1 MQIPLKVLLVEDN
14 ESDGA
19 LIIRQLEKANY
30 DVIFERV
37 ESGKDMKL
45 ALEQKDWDIVISD
58 FSLPQFTAF
67 DSLQVLHDSGKDIP
81 FVVVSGTIGEST
93 AVDMMKSGAQ
103 DYLMKDNLARL
114 APAVGRELADA
125 RIRHARKHESLKLKE
140 SEAKFR
146 AVWENS
152 KDAISVSLNGIHVLV
167 NPAYLAL
174 FGYDNK
180 NDLLGKSLVDLVG
193 PSDKTRINEY
203 VRLRKTETDIPSE
216 YETIGIKMDGTP
228 FNLEVKVSNFNL
240 NNEMHSIVILRDITE
255 RKKSD
260 ERLREELVNLT
271 AAEKRAEESNL
282 TKSFL
287 MMNMSHEVRTPLNA
301 ILGFSSI
308 ISQESVEE
316 DVRQMAERIRVS
328 GERLLKTLDDIL
340 KLTQLQT
347 GSEELILMEIE
358 LESELQRIISNY
370 RPAADLKNIQLTFQ
384 SKQKVKVTVDPHL
397 LNKAIGELLD
407 NAIKFTEQGRVS
419 IELNRVPVDNVP
431 WIEIKVAD
439 TGIGISKEYHQ
450 VIFESFRQVSG
461 GYNRSYEGTGLGLTI
476 AWKII
481 DLMKGELF
489 LESEIGKGSVF
500 LIRLR
505 ESEQPFRG
513 DEQLLGTERTAS
525 HEITEI
531 YAMKN
536 SPPLVLLVEDNEDNI
551 KLTTEYCREKYV
563 FDAVQDG
570 NAAIQMARENTY
582 DAILMDINLGLGMTG
597 LDAAG
602 EIKKMNN
609 NLNTPIIAMTGFT
622 LQEDLDFFL
631 SNGCDLYLRKPFTRK
646 EVLKVLEN
654 AMNSRRSAL

>member
-1 MQIPLKVLLVEDN
+1 MVKVLLVEDN

-30 DVIFERV
+30 AVLFERV
-37 ESGKDMKL
+37 ESNQEMKL
-45 ALEQKDWDIVISD
+45 ALEQKDWDIIISD
-58 FSLPQFTAF
+58 FSLPQFNAY

-81 FVVVSGTIGEST
+81 FIVVSGTIGEST

-103 DYLMKDNLARL
+103 DYLMKDNLTRL

-125 RIRHARKHESLKLKE
+125 RVRHERKHESLKLKE

-152 KDAISVSLNGIHVLV
+152 KDAIGVSLNGIHVFV

-174 FGYDNK
+174 FGYDNQ
-180 NDLLGKSLVDLVG
+180 DVLLGKSLVDLVG
-193 PSDKTRINEY
+193 PSEKERIREY
-203 VRLRKTETDIPSE
+203 IERRNAEIEIPSE
-216 YETIGIKMDGTP
+216 YETIGIKKDGT
-228 FNLEVKVSNFNL
+228 FFDLDVKVSNFDL
-240 NNEMHSIVILRDITE
+240 NNEMHTIVILRDISE

-308 ISQESVEE
+308 ISQESEEE
-316 DVRQMAERIRVS
+316 DIRQMADRIRVS

-347 GSEELILMEIE
+347 GTEQLALEEVE
-358 LESELQRIISNY
+358 LESELQRMIANFK
-370 RPAADLKNIQLTFQ
+370 PLAELKNLQLKFQ
-384 SKQKVKVTVDPHL
+384 PKQKVKVKADPHL

-407 NAIKFTEQGRVS
+407 NAIKFTDQGRVS

-450 VIFESFRQVSG
+450 VIFESF
-461 GYNRSYEGTGLGLTI
+461 
-476 AWKII
+476 
-481 DLMKGELF
+481 
-489 LESEIGKGSVF
+489 
-500 LIRLR
+500 
-505 ESEQPFRG
+505 
-513 DEQLLGTERTAS
+513 
-525 HEITEI
+525 
-531 YAMKN
+531 
-536 SPPLVLLVEDNEDNI
+536 
-551 KLTTEYCREKYV
+551 
-563 FDAVQDG
+563 
-570 NAAIQMARENTY
+570 
-582 DAILMDINLGLGMTG
+582 
-597 LDAAG
+597 
-602 EIKKMNN
+602 
-609 NLNTPIIAMTGFT
+609 
-622 LQEDLDFFL
+622 
-631 SNGCDLYLRKPFTRK
+631 
-646 EVLKVLEN
+646 
-654 AMNSRRSAL
+654 

>member
-1 MQIPLKVLLVEDN
+1 MQTMVKVLLVEDN

-30 DVIFERV
+30 AVLFERV
-37 ESGKDMKL
+37 ESNQEMKL
-45 ALEQKDWDIVISD
+45 ALEQKDWDIIISD
-58 FSLPQFTAF
+58 FSLPQFNAY

-81 FVVVSGTIGEST
+81 FIVVSGTIGEST

-103 DYLMKDNLARL
+103 DYLMKDNLTRL

-125 RIRHARKHESLKLKE
+125 RVRHERKHESLKLKE

-152 KDAISVSLNGIHVLV
+152 KDAIGVSLNGIHVFV

-174 FGYDNK
+174 FGYDNQ
-180 NDLLGKSLVDLVG
+180 DVLLGKSLVDLVG
-193 PSDKTRINEY
+193 PSEKERIREY
-203 VRLRKTETDIPSE
+203 IERRNAEIEIPSE
-216 YETIGIKMDGTP
+216 YETIGIKKDGT
-228 FNLEVKVSNFNL
+228 FFDLDVKVSNFDL
-240 NNEMHSIVILRDITE
+240 NNEMHTIVILRDISE

-308 ISQESVEE
+308 ISQESEEE
-316 DVRQMAERIRVS
+316 DIRQMADRIRVS

-347 GSEELILMEIE
+347 GTEQLALEEVE
-358 LESELQRIISNY
+358 LESELQRMIANFK
-370 RPAADLKNIQLTFQ
+370 PLAELKNLQLKFQ
-384 SKQKVKVTVDPHL
+384 PKQKVKVKADPHL

-407 NAIKFTEQGRVS
+407 NAIKFTELGRVS
-419 IELNRVPVDNVP
+419 IELNRVSSDGAA
-431 WIEIKVAD
+431 WIEIRVAD
-439 TGIGISKEYHQ
+439 TGIGIAKEYHQ

-481 DLMKGELF
+481 DLMKGALY

-500 LIRLR
+500 IIRLR
-505 ESEQPFRG
+505 ESEQPWRG
-513 DEQLLGTERTAS
+513 EEQSLVTECTSSR
-525 HEITEI
+525 EIDEI
-531 YAMKN
+531 YATN
-536 SPPLVLLVEDNEDNI
+536 SRQPRVLLVEDNEDNI
-551 KLTTEYCREKYV
+551 TLTTAYCKERYV

-570 NAAIQMARENTY
+570 NRAIQMARENTY
-582 DAILMDINLGLGMTG
+582 DVILMDINLGFGITG
-597 LDAAG
+597 LEVAS
-602 EIKKMNN
+602 EIKKMHNN
-609 NLNTPIIAMTGFT
+609 RNTPIIAMTGFT
-622 LQEDLDFFL
+622 LQEDRNFIL
-631 SNGCDLYLRKPFTRK
+631 SNGCDLYLGKPFTKK
-646 EVLKVLEN
+646 EVLSVLES
-654 AMNSRRSAL
+654 AMNSRRSTL